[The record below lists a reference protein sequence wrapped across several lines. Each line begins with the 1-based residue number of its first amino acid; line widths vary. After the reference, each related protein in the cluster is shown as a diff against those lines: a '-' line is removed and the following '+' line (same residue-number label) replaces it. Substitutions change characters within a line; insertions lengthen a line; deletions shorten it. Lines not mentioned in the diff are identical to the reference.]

1 MNWQIA
7 IDGPAGS
14 GKSTIAQAVAKE
26 LQFEHIDTGAMY
38 RAVTLKALQLKI
50 NLENEEE
57 FNFLEDTKI
66 DFERQKIYL
75 DNQDVSKA
83 IRSLEVTN
91 HVSLVSKYGYVRK
104 KMVALQ
110 QFFAANKNV
119 IMDGRDIGTVVLPH
133 ANLKIYLNANVEERA
148 RRRMKE
154 RLEQNQGNGDLETT
168 IKEIIERDTKDSTR
182 LISPLKKADDAIE
195 IDSSNLSVEC
205 VVKKIMSLV
214 FERGYK
220 MEKEL
225 KNENVELQEETK
237 EQKEELVEQVAPE
250 KAVETEVSAEQQVAP
265 EEAVETEEQKEEQ
278 VAPEETAET
287 EEQKEEQ
294 VAPEEAAETE
304 EQKEEQVAPEEAA
317 ETEEQK
323 EEQVA
328 PEETAET
335 EEQKEEQV
343 APEET
348 AETEAVAEDE
358 NPLEEDGDEPD
369 ITEVEEPSE
378 EEPTKPT
385 KYKELQIVSGTVVE
399 VIPEQPETKVGNR
412 VIKPKE
418 ERVLI
423 ALEDGQEGFLF
434 KRDTAG
440 IKEDEDL
447 IDLFCE
453 GDKVDVAIKKIFP
466 DGGKFIFSTVLLN
479 KRKELEKFGAELK
492 RDTVFTAKVLK
503 QIQVGLLMKYEE
515 FSCLLPT
522 SQVAV
527 PEEEIAT
534 LVGKEISVAP
544 IRVDYGRIRII
555 VSQVLADRINA
566 RVEKKAFLEA
576 LEVGQVYDGVVKNI
590 EKYGAFVEIGKN
602 VEGLLHISEIDHNR
616 VFKVEKFLNIGDQV
630 KVKVIKLENE
640 HIGLSRKALI
650 PNYWEEFTNDKT
662 VGSFTTGKVLEINN
676 SGVVMQLAPEVSGF
690 LPRSEFSWER
700 DVNLEDSIKVDEEIE
715 VKIIEIDA
723 AKKRIILSK
732 KQLVENP
739 WESLSIKVGDIVDV
753 KVSKILPEGFIVAVQ
768 GVEGY
773 LPKSTIR
780 SIDPNSVELEQ
791 EIKVKVRVLDPE
803 RNKLVLSMRDAEE
816 KIEKEIFK
824 STMSLQDKMSN
835 TFGDYLKQS
844 KNK

>member
-26 LQFEHIDTGAMY
+26 LQFEHVDTGAMY

-50 NLENEEE
+50 NLEKEEE
-57 FNFLEDTKI
+57 FSFLENTKI
-66 DFERQKIYL
+66 DFEGQKIYL
-75 DNQDVSKA
+75 DDQDVSIA

-110 QFFAANKNV
+110 QFFVTNKNV

-154 RLEQNQGNGDLETT
+154 RLEQNQGNGDLEAM
-168 IKEIIERDTKDSTR
+168 IKEIIDRDTKDSTR

-205 VVKKIMSLV
+205 VVKKIISLV

-237 EQKEELVEQVAPE
+237 EQKEELVEE
-250 KAVETEVSAEQQVAP
+250 KATPKETEETEVVAE
-265 EEAVETEEQKEEQ
+265 ENCEETE
-278 VAPEETAET
+278 
-287 EEQKEEQ
+287 
-294 VAPEEAAETE
+294 
-304 EQKEEQVAPEEAA
+304 
-317 ETEEQK
+317 
-323 EEQVA
+323 
-328 PEETAET
+328 
-335 EEQKEEQV
+335 
-343 APEET
+343 
-348 AETEAVAEDE
+348 
-358 NPLEEDGDEPD
+358 
-369 ITEVEEPSE
+369 ITEVEEASE
-378 EEPTKPT
+378 EGKAKTA

-399 VIPEQPETKVGNR
+399 VIPEQPETKAGNK

-503 QIQVGLLMKYEE
+503 QIQVGLLMKYED

-527 PEEEIAT
+527 AEEEIAT

-555 VSQVLADRINA
+555 VSQILADRINA
-566 RVEKKAFLEA
+566 RADKKTFMET

-602 VEGLLHISEIDHNR
+602 IEGLLHISEIDHSR
-616 VFKVEKFLNIGDQV
+616 VFKVEKILNVGDQV
-630 KVKVIKLENE
+630 KVKVIKLEKD

-650 PNYWEEFTNDKT
+650 PNYWEEFINGKT

-676 SGVVMQLAPEVSGF
+676 SGVVMQLAPEISGF
-690 LPRSEFSWER
+690 LPKSEFSWDR
-700 DVNLEDSIKVDEEIE
+700 DVKLEDSIKVDEEIE

-732 KQLVENP
+732 KQLIENP
-739 WESLSIKVGDIVDV
+739 WQSLSIKVGDVVDV
-753 KVSKILPEGFIVAVQ
+753 KVSKILPEGFIVTVA

-773 LPKSTIR
+773 LPKSTIK
-780 SIDPNSVELEQ
+780 SIDSNSVELDQ

-803 RNKLVLSMRDAEE
+803 KNKLVLSMRDAEE

-824 STMSLQDKMSN
+824 STMDLQDKMSN

>member
-250 KAVETEVSAEQQVAP
+250 ETVETEVSVKQQVAP
-265 EEAVETEEQKEEQ
+265 EEVAETEEQKEEQVALEETTETEEQKEEQ
-278 VAPEETAET
+278 VAPEET
-287 EEQKEEQ
+287 
-294 VAPEEAAETE
+294 V
-304 EQKEEQVAPEEAA
+304 
-317 ETEEQK
+317 
-323 EEQVA
+323 
-328 PEETAET
+328 
-335 EEQKEEQV
+335 
-343 APEET
+343 
-348 AETEAVAEDE
+348 ETEAVAEDE

-369 ITEVEEPSE
+369 ITEAEEPSE

-566 RVEKKAFLEA
+566 RAEKKAFMEA

-662 VGSFTTGKVLEINN
+662 VGSFTIGKVLEINN

-824 STMSLQDKMSN
+824 STMNLQDKMSN

>member
-26 LQFEHIDTGAMY
+26 LGFEHIDTGAMY
-38 RAVTLKALQLKI
+38 RAVTLKALKLKI

-57 FNFLEDTKI
+57 FHFLETTKI
-66 DFERQKIYL
+66 DFESQKIYL
-75 DNQDVSKA
+75 DDQDVSKA

-104 KMVALQ
+104 KMVTLQ
-110 QFFAANKNV
+110 QFFVANKNV
-119 IMDGRDIGTVVLPH
+119 IMDGRDIGTVVLPQ

-148 RRRMKE
+148 KRRMKE
-154 RLEQNQGNGDLETT
+154 RLEQHQETGDLETT
-168 IKEIIERDTKDSTR
+168 IKEIIDRDYKDSTR

-205 VVKKIMSLV
+205 VVKKIISLV

-225 KNENVELQEETK
+225 KNENVELQEQTK
-237 EQKEELVEQVAPE
+237 EQKEELVEEQVTPE
-250 KAVETEVSAEQQVAP
+250 EEVITEVVTEEKVETPEVVAE
-265 EEAVETEEQKEEQ
+265 EKVEDE
-278 VAPEETAET
+278 EETLESEDSEASET
-287 EEQKEEQ
+287 
-294 VAPEEAAETE
+294 
-304 EQKEEQVAPEEAA
+304 
-317 ETEEQK
+317 
-323 EEQVA
+323 
-328 PEETAET
+328 
-335 EEQKEEQV
+335 
-343 APEET
+343 
-348 AETEAVAEDE
+348 
-358 NPLEEDGDEPD
+358 
-369 ITEVEEPSE
+369 TEVEETSE
-378 EEPTKPT
+378 EETAKAV

-399 VIPEQPETKVGNR
+399 VIPEQPENKAGSK
-412 VIKPKE
+412 VIKAKE

-423 ALEDGQEGFLF
+423 TLEDGQEGFLF

-453 GDKVDVAIKKIFP
+453 GDKVEVAIKKIFP
-466 DGGKFIFSTVLLN
+466 DGGKFIFSTILLN

-503 QIQVGLLMKYEE
+503 QIQVGLLMKYED

-522 SQVAV
+522 SQAAVA
-527 PEEEIAT
+527 EDELAT

-555 VSQVLADRINA
+555 VSQILADRINA
-566 RVEKKAFLEA
+566 RADKKTFMET
-576 LEVGQVYDGVVKNI
+576 LEVGQIYDGVVKNI
-590 EKYGAFVEIGKN
+590 ERYGAFVEISKN
-602 VEGLLHISEIDHNR
+602 VEGLLHISEIDHSR
-616 VFKVEKFLNIGDQV
+616 VFKVEKVLNVGDSV
-630 KVKVIKLENE
+630 KVKVIKLEKE

-650 PNYWEEFTNDKT
+650 PNYWEEYINGKA
-662 VGSFTTGKVLEINN
+662 VGELTTGKVLEINN
-676 SGVVMQLAPEVSGF
+676 SGVVMALTPEISGF
-690 LPRSEFSWER
+690 LPKSEFSWDR
-700 DVNLEDSIKVDEEIE
+700 DVKLEDSVKVDEELE

-723 AKKRIILSK
+723 TKKRIILSK
-732 KQLVENP
+732 KQLVVNP
-739 WESLSIKVGDIVDV
+739 WQSLSVKAGDVVDAKVT
-753 KVSKILPEGFIVAVQ
+753 KALPEGFIVTID

-780 SIDPNSVELEQ
+780 SIDPNSVEIDQ
-791 EIKVKVRVLDPE
+791 EIKAKIRVLDPE
-803 RNKLVLSMRDAEE
+803 KNKLVLSMRDAEE
-816 KIEKEIFK
+816 RIERETFK
-824 STMSLQDKMSN
+824 STMDLQDKMSN

-844 KNK
+844 KKK

>member
-250 KAVETEVSAEQQVAP
+250 ETVETEVSVEQQVAL
-265 EEAVETEEQKEEQ
+265 EEVVETEEQKEEQ
-278 VAPEETAET
+278 VASEEVAET
-287 EEQKEEQ
+287 E
-294 VAPEEAAETE
+294 V
-304 EQKEEQVAPEEAA
+304 
-317 ETEEQK
+317 
-323 EEQVA
+323 
-328 PEETAET
+328 
-335 EEQKEEQV
+335 
-343 APEET
+343 
-348 AETEAVAEDE
+348 VAEDE
-358 NPLEEDGDEPD
+358 NLSEEDGDEPD

-662 VGSFTTGKVLEINN
+662 VGSFTIGKVLEINN

-824 STMSLQDKMSN
+824 STMNLQDKMSN

>member
-250 KAVETEVSAEQQVAP
+250 ETVETEVSVEQQVAL
-265 EEAVETEEQKEEQ
+265 EEVVETEEQKEEQVALEETTETEEQKEEQ
-278 VAPEETAET
+278 VAPEET
-287 EEQKEEQ
+287 
-294 VAPEEAAETE
+294 V
-304 EQKEEQVAPEEAA
+304 
-317 ETEEQK
+317 
-323 EEQVA
+323 
-328 PEETAET
+328 
-335 EEQKEEQV
+335 
-343 APEET
+343 
-348 AETEAVAEDE
+348 ETEAVAEDE

-566 RVEKKAFLEA
+566 RAEKKAFMEA

-662 VGSFTTGKVLEINN
+662 VGSFTIGKVLEINN

-824 STMSLQDKMSN
+824 STMNLQDKMSN

>member
-250 KAVETEVSAEQQVAP
+250 ETVETEVSVEQQVAL
-265 EEAVETEEQKEEQ
+265 EEVVETEEQKEEQ
-278 VAPEETAET
+278 VAPEET
-287 EEQKEEQ
+287 
-294 VAPEEAAETE
+294 V
-304 EQKEEQVAPEEAA
+304 
-317 ETEEQK
+317 
-323 EEQVA
+323 
-328 PEETAET
+328 
-335 EEQKEEQV
+335 
-343 APEET
+343 
-348 AETEAVAEDE
+348 ETEAVAEDE

-566 RVEKKAFLEA
+566 RAEKKAFMEA

-650 PNYWEEFTNDKT
+650 PNYWEEFTNGKT

-824 STMSLQDKMSN
+824 STMNLQDKMSN

>member
-250 KAVETEVSAEQQVAP
+250 ETVETEVSVKQQVAP
-265 EEAVETEEQKEEQ
+265 EEV
-278 VAPEETAET
+278 AET

-294 VAPEEAAETE
+294 VASEEVAETE
-304 EQKEEQVAPEEAA
+304 V
-317 ETEEQK
+317 
-323 EEQVA
+323 
-328 PEETAET
+328 
-335 EEQKEEQV
+335 
-343 APEET
+343 
-348 AETEAVAEDE
+348 VAEDE
-358 NPLEEDGDEPD
+358 NLSEEDGDEPD

-650 PNYWEEFTNDKT
+650 PNYWEEFTNGKT

>member
-250 KAVETEVSAEQQVAP
+250 ETVETEVSVKQQVAP
-265 EEAVETEEQKEEQ
+265 EEV
-278 VAPEETAET
+278 AET

-294 VAPEEAAETE
+294 VASEEVAETE
-304 EQKEEQVAPEEAA
+304 EQKEEQVASEEVA

-328 PEETAET
+328 SEEVAET

-343 APEET
+343 ASEEV
-348 AETEAVAEDE
+348 AETEVVAEDE
-358 NPLEEDGDEPD
+358 NLSEEDGDEPD

-385 KYKELQIVSGTVVE
+385 KHKELQIVSGTVVE

-650 PNYWEEFTNDKT
+650 PNYWEEFTNGKT

>member
-250 KAVETEVSAEQQVAP
+250 ETVETEVSVKQQVAP
-265 EEAVETEEQKEEQ
+265 EEV
-278 VAPEETAET
+278 AET

-294 VAPEEAAETE
+294 VASEEVAETE
-304 EQKEEQVAPEEAA
+304 EQKEEQVASEEVA
-317 ETEEQK
+317 ETE
-323 EEQVA
+323 V
-328 PEETAET
+328 
-335 EEQKEEQV
+335 
-343 APEET
+343 
-348 AETEAVAEDE
+348 VAEDE
-358 NPLEEDGDEPD
+358 NLSEEDGDEPD

-385 KYKELQIVSGTVVE
+385 KHKELQIVSGTVVE

-650 PNYWEEFTNDKT
+650 PNYWEEFTNGKT

>member
-26 LQFEHIDTGAMY
+26 LSFEHIDTGAMY

-57 FNFLEDTKI
+57 FQFLENTKI
-66 DFERQKIYL
+66 DFRSQKIYL
-75 DNQDVSKA
+75 DDQDVSKA

-91 HVSLVSKYGYVRK
+91 NVSLVSKYGYVRK
-104 KMVALQ
+104 KMVTLQ
-110 QFFAANKNV
+110 QYFVTNQNV

-133 ANLKIYLNANVEERA
+133 ANLKVYLNANVEERA
-148 RRRMKE
+148 KRRMKE
-154 RLEQNQGNGDLETT
+154 RLEQNQETGDLETT
-168 IKEIIERDTKDSTR
+168 IKEIIERDYKDSTR

-205 VVKKIMSLV
+205 VVKKIISLV

-237 EQKEELVEQVAPE
+237 EQKEELVE
-250 KAVETEVSAEQQVAP
+250 
-265 EEAVETEEQKEEQ
+265 EQ
-278 VAPEETAET
+278 VAPEEVVET
-287 EEQKEEQ
+287 E
-294 VAPEEAAETE
+294 VVT
-304 EQKEEQVAPEEAA
+304 
-317 ETEEQK
+317 
-323 EEQVA
+323 
-328 PEETAET
+328 
-335 EEQKEEQV
+335 
-343 APEET
+343 
-348 AETEAVAEDE
+348 EDE
-358 NPLEEDGDEPD
+358 NLETEG
-369 ITEVEEPSE
+369 TEVEEESE
-378 EEPTKPT
+378 EETAKAV
-385 KYKELQIVSGTVVE
+385 KYKELQIVTGTVVE
-399 VIPEQPETKVGNR
+399 VIPEQPETKAGNK
-412 VIKPKE
+412 VIKAKE

-434 KRDTAG
+434 KRDTAS
-440 IKEDEDL
+440 IKDDEDL

-503 QIQVGLLMKYEE
+503 QIQVGLLMKYED

-522 SQVAV
+522 SQAAVA
-527 PEEEIAT
+527 EEDLAT

-555 VSQVLADRINA
+555 VSQILADRINA
-566 RVEKKAFLEA
+566 RADKKTFMET

-602 VEGLLHISEIDHNR
+602 VEGLLHISEIDHSR
-616 VFKVEKFLNIGDQV
+616 VFKVEKILNVGDQV
-630 KVKVIKLENE
+630 KVKVIKLEKD

-650 PNYWEEFTNDKT
+650 PNYWEEFINGKT
-662 VGSFTTGKVLEINN
+662 VGSFTTGKALEINN
-676 SGVVMQLAPEVSGF
+676 SGVVMQLTPEITGF
-690 LPRSEFSWER
+690 LPKSEFSWDR
-700 DVNLEDSIKVDEEIE
+700 DTKLEDSVKVEDELE

-739 WESLSIKVGDIVDV
+739 WQSLEIKTGDVVDV
-753 KVSKILPEGFIVAVQ
+753 KVSKILPEGFIVTVA

-780 SIDPNSVELEQ
+780 SIDPSSVEVDQ
-791 EIKVKVRVLDPE
+791 EIKAKIRVLDPE
-803 RNKLVLSMRDAEE
+803 KNKLVLSMRDAEE

-824 STMSLQDKMSN
+824 STMDLQDKMSN

-844 KNK
+844 KKK

>member
-250 KAVETEVSAEQQVAP
+250 ETVETEVSVKQQVAP
-265 EEAVETEEQKEEQ
+265 EEV
-278 VAPEETAET
+278 AET

-294 VAPEEAAETE
+294 VASEEVAETE
-304 EQKEEQVAPEEAA
+304 EQKEEQVASEEVA

-328 PEETAET
+328 SEEVAET
-335 EEQKEEQV
+335 EV
-343 APEET
+343 
-348 AETEAVAEDE
+348 VAEDE
-358 NPLEEDGDEPD
+358 NLSEEDGDEPD

-385 KYKELQIVSGTVVE
+385 KHKELQIVSGTVVE

-650 PNYWEEFTNDKT
+650 PNYWEEFTNGKT

>member
-250 KAVETEVSAEQQVAP
+250 ETVETEVSVEQQVAL
-265 EEAVETEEQKEEQ
+265 EEVVETEEQKEEQ
-278 VAPEETAET
+278 VAPEET
-287 EEQKEEQ
+287 
-294 VAPEEAAETE
+294 V
-304 EQKEEQVAPEEAA
+304 
-317 ETEEQK
+317 
-323 EEQVA
+323 
-328 PEETAET
+328 
-335 EEQKEEQV
+335 
-343 APEET
+343 
-348 AETEAVAEDE
+348 ETEAVAEDE

-566 RVEKKAFLEA
+566 RAEKKAFMEA

-662 VGSFTTGKVLEINN
+662 VGSFTIGKVLEINN

-824 STMSLQDKMSN
+824 STMNLQDKMSN

>member
-250 KAVETEVSAEQQVAP
+250 ETVETEVSVEQQVAL
-265 EEAVETEEQKEEQ
+265 EEV
-278 VAPEETAET
+278 VET

-304 EQKEEQVAPEEAA
+304 EQKEEQVALEETT

-328 PEETAET
+328 PEET
-335 EEQKEEQV
+335 V
-343 APEET
+343 
-348 AETEAVAEDE
+348 ETEAVAEDE

-650 PNYWEEFTNDKT
+650 PNYWEEFTNGKT

>member
-250 KAVETEVSAEQQVAP
+250 ETVETEVSVKQQVAP
-265 EEAVETEEQKEEQ
+265 EEV
-278 VAPEETAET
+278 AET

-294 VAPEEAAETE
+294 VASEEVAETE
-304 EQKEEQVAPEEAA
+304 V
-317 ETEEQK
+317 
-323 EEQVA
+323 
-328 PEETAET
+328 
-335 EEQKEEQV
+335 
-343 APEET
+343 
-348 AETEAVAEDE
+348 VAEDE
-358 NPLEEDGDEPD
+358 NLSEEDGDEPD

-385 KYKELQIVSGTVVE
+385 KHKELQIVSGTVVE

-650 PNYWEEFTNDKT
+650 PNYWEEFTNGKT

>member
-250 KAVETEVSAEQQVAP
+250 ETVETEVSVKQQVAP
-265 EEAVETEEQKEEQ
+265 EEV
-278 VAPEETAET
+278 AET

-294 VAPEEAAETE
+294 VASEEVAETE
-304 EQKEEQVAPEEAA
+304 EQKEEQVASEEVA

-328 PEETAET
+328 SEEVAET
-335 EEQKEEQV
+335 EV
-343 APEET
+343 
-348 AETEAVAEDE
+348 VAEDE
-358 NPLEEDGDEPD
+358 NLSEEDGDEPD

-385 KYKELQIVSGTVVE
+385 KHKELQIVSGTVVE

-566 RVEKKAFLEA
+566 RAEKKAFMEA

-662 VGSFTTGKVLEINN
+662 VGSFTIGKVLEINN

-824 STMSLQDKMSN
+824 STMNLQDKMSN